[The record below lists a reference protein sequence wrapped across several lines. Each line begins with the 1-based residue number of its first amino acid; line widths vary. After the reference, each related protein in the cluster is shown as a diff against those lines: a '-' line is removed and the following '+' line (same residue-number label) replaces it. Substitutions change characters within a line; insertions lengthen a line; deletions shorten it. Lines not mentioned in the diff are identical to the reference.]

1 LFANKEASGR
11 ITKWAAEHSEYTFDF
26 ERRSAIKSQ
35 VLADF
40 IVDWMLPTVDSGEE
54 TYTPWIVHCDEAW
67 CHKGVGILAIVTSPI
82 GVVIRYATR
91 LDFADDIHS
100 MNNSIKYEALLLSLR
115 KKKALGQQ
123 NFVIK
128 TNSKLIQE
136 HVEKESEARNPELIK
151 YLQKVREMEKCFKG
165 YTDE

>member
-1 LFANKEASGR
+1 
-11 ITKWAAEHSEYTFDF
+11 
-26 ERRSAIKSQ
+26 
-35 VLADF
+35 
-40 IVDWMLPTVDSGEE
+40 
-54 TYTPWIVHCDEAW
+54 
-67 CHKGVGILAIVTSPI
+67 
-82 GVVIRYATR
+82 
-91 LDFADDIHS
+91 
-100 MNNSIKYEALLLSLR
+100 LSLR